1 MYEYY
6 DECSPLTSAIKNGN
20 EKIVK
25 LLLTNDN
32 IDVNSVSKN
41 IYKENKDTNCS
52 IYSFKSYTQVIEH
65 NIPIGCAVM
74 MNNSDITKL
83 LLEHNNINLSANY
96 LLLTIKRN
104 IIFDNFS
111 IFYLF
116 QSLFCI
122 PKKISVLNIAMDNN
136 VANVKLLLEKSPVE
150 VIENS
155 YLYLQ
160 KLIEYTSQ
168 NNNDQTD
175 DDSNMKLDRLNEI
188 SELFQKYINRNTKNT
203 SEIQ

>member
-1 MYEYY
+1 M
-6 DECSPLTSAIKNGN
+6 
-20 EKIVK
+20 
-25 LLLTNDN
+25 TNDN

-41 IYKENKDTNCS
+41 IYNENKDTNCS

-155 YLYLQ
+155 YLYFQ
-160 KLIEYTSQ
+160 KLMEYTSQ
-168 NNNDQTD
+168 NNNNDQTD
-175 DDSNMKLDRLNEI
+175 DDINMKLDRLNEI